1 MFNRLPVALGLTL
14 ACAAGAA
21 AQSHLLY
28 FELQGIAGYSTAEKT
43 MIYHSLSSADVMQ
56 KTGIGFDYVLK
67 LTGKS
72 RDIGA
77 LAVQARLAYDPDGE
91 PAGELQLYNAYFKYK
106 AGFADVWAGHGKPAL
121 GLSSALDSHGLLLP
135 TLAML
140 GYGFD
145 RDWGAGLSR
154 DLSWGNVAFSLTT
167 GSGMALCFD
176 GNYLASARVSKGVLA
191 RDNFSA
197 GLSAAYGRIL
207 DIMGYRLMSD
217 EPLSMRGVSAD
228 LTFLKDN
235 LENRAEVFV
244 GSRSGR
250 SVLALFWRF
259 GMNVLEEGRLRFEAQ
274 PVLMKA
280 GSDWTSLLSAAAS
293 LQVTADLAVR
303 SMLQYDRAA
312 RATRIVFQAYYYKS
326 M

>member
-1 MFNRLPVALGLTL
+1 MFKRLTAALGLAA

-28 FELQGIAGYSTAEKT
+28 FELQGVAGYSTGKDRL
-43 MIYHSLSSADVMQ
+43 IFHSLSADEVMQ
-56 KTGIGFDYVLK
+56 KSSLGFDYLLK
-67 LTGKS
+67 LSGRS
-72 RDIGA
+72 RDIGT

-91 PAGELQLYNAYFKYK
+91 PEAEFQLYNAYFRYK
-106 AGFADVWAGHGKPAL
+106 AGFADIWAGHSRPAL

-145 RDWGAGLSR
+145 RDWGVGLAR
-154 DLSWGNVAFSLTT
+154 DFAWGDTALSLTT
-167 GSGMALCFD
+167 GSGMALRFN

-191 RDNFSA
+191 RDNYSA
-197 GLSAAYGRIL
+197 GLSAAYGDVL

-217 EPLSMRGVSAD
+217 DLVPLRGVSLD
-228 LTFLKDN
+228 LTCLRDN
-235 LENRAEVFV
+235 LENRAEVFA

-259 GMNVLEEGRLRFEAQ
+259 GLNLLEEGRLRIEAQ
-274 PVLMKA
+274 PVLMKT
-280 GSDWTSLLSAAAS
+280 GPDWTSLISAAAS
-293 LQVTADLAVR
+293 LQLTADLALR
-303 SMLQYDRAA
+303 SMVQYDRTA
-312 RATRIVFQAYYYKS
+312 RTTRVVFQAYYYKS
-326 M
+326 L